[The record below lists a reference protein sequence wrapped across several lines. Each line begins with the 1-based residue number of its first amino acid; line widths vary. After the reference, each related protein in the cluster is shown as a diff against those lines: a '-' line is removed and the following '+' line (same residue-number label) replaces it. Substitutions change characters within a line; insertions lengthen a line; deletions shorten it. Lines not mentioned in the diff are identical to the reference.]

1 MTAFLFALML
11 GTMLVGVPILL
22 AIALVGYVGVAAV
35 PDLVMPLFAQKMFAQ
50 LDSFTLLALPYFIL
64 AGGLMSASGMSQQLV
79 DFSRVLVGHLRAG
92 LAHASV
98 VAAMIFA
105 GISGSSTADASAIS
119 AIVIPTMKKSG
130 YKAGFAAALIA
141 TAGTIGAI
149 IPPSMVMVVY
159 GAIAQVSIGGLFL
172 AGIIP
177 GILVGLALMA
187 TIKIYTWHPD
197 YPELRVVHGRFE
209 WSALGRSFR
218 EVWPALLGPV
228 IIIGGILSGIFTAT
242 EAGAVACLYALLL
255 GTLYYRKIKLR
266 DLPGIL
272 VESAVMTT
280 MVSGVIAVAGA
291 SGWLLAYL
299 EFNVGAVKFVT
310 SFSQDPTHGAAD
322 RRGGDDRA
330 GHLRRLARGAA
341 DLRAGGDPDQQGLRH
356 RPIPDGPGDGDV
368 QPDRRRVASD
378 RATAVRDHQHRADH
392 LLRGEPP
399 RLVVHARR
407 DPGTVA
413 RDLHPW
419 PGIVDTALLS
429 RLASRAERRAAPKA
443 ARNPTGDRSMYPST
457 EGLQ

>member
-1 MTAFLFALML
+1 MIWLLFALML
-11 GTMLVGVPILL
+11 GTMLIGVPILL
-22 AIALVGYVGVAAV
+22 SIALVGYVGVAAV
-35 PDLVMPLFAQKMFAQ
+35 PDLVLPLFAQKMFAQ

-79 DFSRVLVGHLRAG
+79 DFSRVLVGHYRAG

-98 VAAMIFA
+98 VASMVFA

-119 AIVIPTMKKSG
+119 AIVIPTMKKAG

-172 AGIIP
+172 AGILP
-177 GILVGLALMA
+177 GLLVGLFLMT
-187 TIKIYTWHPD
+187 TIKIYSYHPD

-209 WSALGRSFR
+209 WRALGRSLR

-228 IIIGGILSGIFTAT
+228 IIVGGILSGIFTAT
-242 EAGAVACLYALLL
+242 EAGAVACLYAFLL

-266 DLPGIL
+266 QLPRIL
-272 VESAVMTT
+272 IDAAVMTT

-310 SFSQDPTHGAAD
+310 SFSQDPTMVLLLVAVVMIVLGTFVDSLAVLLIFAPVAIQLSKAYGIDPFQMGMVMVMCNQIGAVSPPTAPLLFVTTSIAQCSFSEVN
-322 RRGGDDRA
+322 R
-330 GHLRRLARGAA
+330 HVWWFMLAEI
-341 DLRAGGDPDQQGLRH
+341 LVMLLV
-356 RPIPDGPGDGDV
+356 IFVPG
-368 QPDRRRVASD
+368 
-378 RATAVRDHQHRADH
+378 
-392 LLRGEPP
+392 
-399 RLVVHARR
+399 
-407 DPGTVA
+407 
-413 RDLHPW
+413 
-419 PGIVDTALLS
+419 
-429 RLASRAERRAAPKA
+429 LASWIPHHFL
-443 ARNPTGDRSMYPST
+443 G
-457 EGLQ
+457 